1 MGNLANKS
9 NKVTKDM
16 LANPNKC
23 KKSKSD
29 LFNKK
34 KNLSNESKSDLSD
47 KNTNIYKKTK
57 SDLFDKNTNIHKKS
71 KSDLFDKRQSFRD
84 VVAISINQSSKK
96 PIYRRASDVQM
107 RALKRFTTEELNDV
121 DWHELMEDSRKKDCK
136 VTCARSA

>member
-1 MGNLANKS
+1 MGSKHANMS
-9 NKVTKDM
+9 
-16 LANPNKC
+16 
-23 KKSKSD
+23 KKSKSN

-34 KNLSNESKSDLSD
+34 TNLSNESKSDLSD

-57 SDLFDKNTNIHKKS
+57 SDYLFDKNANIYKKS

-84 VVAISINQSSKK
+84 VVSISINQSSKK

-107 RALKRFTTEELNDV
+107 RALRRFTTEELNDV
-121 DWHELMEDSRKKDCK
+121 DWHELMKDSRKKDCK